1 MDSLIEGL
9 SKVNINNTIT
19 QTPFDILKKY
29 SDKMLRIQND
39 KNIWKGSVFES
50 LNDLKVDYSGKVG
63 EVFVSKICKL
73 GGIECTGTGDV
84 NSKDGTYDLLILN
97 KKIEV
102 KTARI
107 GGGKFQHE
115 NLKSDGCDYYLFL
128 DITPDTIYI
137 SILPRFD
144 LSTTNEIIKTRPTL
158 RKGTTDVYKWDFTEK
173 HLSLFEKAGKSITIN
188 NSTDLNEISKF
199 IKRNILEKSE
209 NENITA
215 KTIIQNE
222 NDIMIPKT
230 IIQNENDIITPQTQ
244 TE

>member
-1 MDSLIEGL
+1 MDSLIEGI
-9 SKVNINNTIT
+9 SKVSINQN
-19 QTPFDILKKY
+19 QNPFDILKKY

-128 DITPDTIYI
+128 DITPGMIYI
-137 SILPRFD
+137 TILPRFD

-173 HLSLFEKAGKSITIN
+173 HLSIFEKAGKSITILD
-188 NSTDLNEISKF
+188 STILNEVSKF
-199 IKRNILEKSE
+199 IKKNILE
-209 NENITA
+209 NENI
-215 KTIIQNE
+215 
-222 NDIMIPKT
+222 IPKT
-230 IIQNENDIITPQTQ
+230 INEIDNNDIIPKTPEKDITPKTIIENIITQTQ